1 MKHKEKLET
10 LRLCELWLDLL
21 THAGEYA
28 RRYYLARALEC
39 SFGAQYTRACAVL
52 KKSYR
57 TKAGLDAAIQRD
69 LDSFPVELLE
79 ILGAQ
84 VACGLPA
91 FPDRIDYLNQIM
103 MGLTI
108 VDRHG
113 KERRSYYRRQIQ
125 KILNASSKG
134 EPAIAL
140 SLNQLENGFKIN
152 QQKLV
157 ERRAKKAA

>member
-28 RRYYLARALEC
+28 QRYYLARALEC
-39 SFGAQYTRACAVL
+39 SFGAQYARACAVL

-57 TKAGLDAAIQRD
+57 TKAGLVPA
-69 LDSFPVELLE
+69 ELLE

-125 KILNASSKG
+125 KILNTSSKG